1 MDKKAIMKAIAITN
15 GNSILKNCY
24 GFLSP
29 QAKIVMIESR
39 LHSLFLSF
47 IIILKM

>member
-1 MDKKAIMKAIAITN
+1 MEVIAIAN
-15 GNSILKNCY
+15 GNRILKNCY

-29 QAKIVMIESR
+29 QAKIVMIERR
-39 LHSLFLSF
+39 LQSLFLSL